1 MFALATN
8 RVGQIGSRL
17 AWVTLAAVF
26 AAALGDVAAAQDK
39 EKSTFEVSVW
49 GIRATKANDK
59 VSPELKQIAKELK
72 KYSKYTGF
80 KLEKKKSEE
89 VKKGKVLTVDLVGG
103 YKVKVTPVEQQG
115 NRIKLKV
122 EVPQRETKK
131 DKDKEEDKD
140 KKKKKPLVSTTFTIT
155 QAKFQLLGGWKIDST
170 GEDVL
175 IIAISAR

>member
-1 MFALATN
+1 LA
-8 RVGQIGSRL
+8 RAAV
-17 AWVTLAAVF
+17 AVVLAAT
-26 AAALGDVAAAQDK
+26 LGDVAAAQDK
-39 EKSTFEVSVW
+39 GKSTFEVSVW
-49 GIRATKANDK
+49 AIRATKSNKK
-59 VSPELKQIAKELK
+59 VSPELKQIARELK

-89 VKKGKVLTVDLVGG
+89 VKKGKVLTVDLIGG

-115 NRIKLKV
+115 NRVKLKV

-131 DKDKEEDKD
+131 DKKDEKDEKDEKD

-155 QAKFQLLGGWKIDST
+155 RARFQLLGGWKIDST

-175 IIAISAR
+175 IIAVSAR

>member
-8 RVGQIGSRL
+8 RVRQIGPRL
-17 AWVTLAAVF
+17 AWVMLAVVF
-26 AAALGDVAAAQDK
+26 AAAIGDVAAAQDK

-59 VSPELKQIAKELK
+59 ISPELKQIAKELK

-80 KLEKKKSEE
+80 KLEKKKSAK
-89 VKKGKVLTVDLVGG
+89 VSKGKVLTVDLVGG

-115 NRIKLKV
+115 NRVKLKV

-131 DKDKEEDKD
+131 DTKEDKD

-175 IIAISAR
+175 IIAVSAR